1 MSNVKTYYYRVLL
14 PHGKLSTGVL
24 RLAVEKDQSARL
36 RLERETDGTVVTL
49 WRLPQWVSAGAEVL
63 ARLQHRLRPTALW

>member
-36 RLERETDGTVVTL
+36 RLERETDGTVALAAMGVG
-49 WRLPQWVSAGAEVL
+49 RCRGACAL
-63 ARLQHRLRPTALW
+63 AAPSCSP